1 MFILALQQSSVFKGR
16 AGFGG
21 SDLKFCLAEKK
32 GKKNEGRGG
41 KKEVWVKFKKS
52 RKLC

>member
-1 MFILALQQSSVFKGR
+1 M
-16 AGFGG
+16 
-21 SDLKFCLAEKK
+21 KFCLAEKK
-32 GKKNEGRGG
+32 GEKKNEGRGG